1 MRMNNLKLKLVA
13 VFMISGLVFTSCEDS
28 SSVVIDDVA
37 EVVDVISDEQAIAL
51 VESEDISDEVDNIID
66 DVLYADLNLSGKD
79 EASKTDGDKFGGMP
93 DCLVKTVVIDGTT
106 KTVTLDF
113 GEGCEL
119 PNGNIIAGKIIMNYS
134 FDLELQIITVIQSF
148 EGFTFNDITIVGE
161 NTFVRVKENEDG
173 NPESTK
179 TIDMTLTWL
188 DGEYV
193 SRVGTKTREWIE
205 GYDTKTWSDN
215 VYLMTG
221 NWTNTFKDGTICSAT
236 ITQEL
241 RREMSCRFI
250 VSGIIE
256 YTKDEL
262 TTSLNFGD
270 GTCDNIAI
278 FTDNDGVETEI
289 ILKRR
294 MH

>member
-13 VFMISGLVFTSCEDS
+13 IFMVSGLVFTSCEDS
-28 SSVVIDDVA
+28 NLVEVTDVA
-37 EVVDVISDEQAIAL
+37 EVVDVISDEEAIAL
-51 VESEDISDEVDNIID
+51 VESDDISDEVDNIID
-66 DVLYADLNLSGKD
+66 DFLYDDLNLSGKD
-79 EASKTDGDKFGGMP
+79 EALKTDDRFGGMP
-93 DCLVKTVVIDGTT
+93 DCVVKTVVIDGTI

-119 PNGNIIAGKIIMNYS
+119 PSGNIISGKIIMSYS

-148 EGFTFNDITIVGE
+148 EGFTFNDITVVGE
-161 NTFVRVKENEDG
+161 NTIVRIKENENG

-179 TIDMTLTWL
+179 TIDMILTWE
-188 DGEYV
+188 DGESV

-205 GYDTKTWSDN
+205 GYDTITWDDN
-215 VYLMTG
+215 VYLITG
-221 NWTNTFKDGTICSAT
+221 NWTNTFKDGTVCSAI
-236 ITQEL
+236 ITEAL

-256 YTKDEL
+256 YTKGEL
-262 TTSLNFGD
+262 TSSLNFGD
-270 GTCDNIAI
+270 GTCDDIAVL
-278 FTDNDGVETEI
+278 TNSDGVETEI

>member
-1 MRMNNLKLKLVA
+1 MSMNNLKLKLVA
-13 VFMISGLVFTSCEDS
+13 VFMVSGLIFTSCEDS
-28 SSVVIDDVA
+28 NPVEAVDAA
-37 EVVDVISDEQAIAL
+37 EVVDVISEEQAIAL
-51 VESEDISDEVDNIID
+51 IESDDISDEVDNIID
-66 DVLYADLNLSGKD
+66 DFLYADLNLSGKD

-93 DCLVKTVVIDGTT
+93 DCVVKTVVKDVTT

-119 PNGNIIAGKIIMNYS
+119 PNGNIIAGKIIMSYS
-134 FDLELQIITVIQSF
+134 FDSELQIIAVIQSF
-148 EGFTFNDITIVGE
+148 ESFTFNDIKVVGE

-205 GYDTKTWSDN
+205 GYDTKTWDDN
-215 VYLMTG
+215 VYLITG
-221 NWTNTFKDGTICSAT
+221 NCTNTFKDGTVCSST
-236 ITQEL
+236 IIVEL
-241 RREMSCRFI
+241 RREMACRYI

-256 YTKDEL
+256 YTKGEF
-262 TTSLNFGD
+262 TSSLNFGD
-270 GTCDNIAI
+270 GTCDNIGI
-278 FTDNDGVETEI
+278 DGEGNEI